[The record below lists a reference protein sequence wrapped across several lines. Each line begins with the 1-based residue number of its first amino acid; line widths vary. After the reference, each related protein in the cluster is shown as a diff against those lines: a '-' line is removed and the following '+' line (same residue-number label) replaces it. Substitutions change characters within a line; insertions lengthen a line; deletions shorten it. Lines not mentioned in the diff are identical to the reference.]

1 LADHEIEKLFKR
13 LAGRTDVEDALSRLD
28 TLTKEESLAVLSR
41 NLEVTQ
47 HVDSVVRDVDG
58 NVKATKTLIVDL
70 GDNVKAIEKVTS
82 GVDHNVKETK
92 HGTQHSSSIFI
103 QNTDPFLCLKSDT
116 RELMRLSLLGTTVD
130 GQC

>member
-1 LADHEIEKLFKR
+1 LFNHGIEKLFKR

-92 HGTQHSSSIFI
+92 HGRQRSIFI
-103 QNTDPFLCLKSDT
+103 QNIFSCPKSDT
-116 RELMRLSLLGTTVD
+116 HELKRLSSLGTSVV
-130 GQC
+130 GRQC